1 MKKFLTI
8 LIAMVAMAAC
18 KVCEPIMIEK
28 EVGKTVEVIHRDTT
42 ILTKADSAQV
52 RLLLRCDSANN
63 VLLDEI
69 STSEGERLRL
79 QARLRQLI
87 NGQSELSVDCREDS
101 LLNIIHMQDSIIKTN
116 TSQTIVKETKVIPP
130 FYKNCTIAMWII
142 VVLIALFIAARII
155 IKIYLHK

>member
-28 EVGKTVEVIHRDTT
+28 EVEKTVEVIHRDTT

-101 LLNIIHMQDSIIKTN
+101 LLNIIHMQDSIIKTSTN
-116 TSQTIVKETKVIPP
+116 QTTVKETKVIPP

>member
-8 LIAMVAMAAC
+8 LIAMVAMSAC

-28 EVGKTVEVIHRDTT
+28 EVEKTVEVIHRDTT

-101 LLNIIHMQDSIIKTN
+101 LLNIIHMQDSIIKTSTN
-116 TSQTIVKETKVIPP
+116 QTITKETKVIPP

>member
-28 EVGKTVEVIHRDTT
+28 EVEKTVEVIHRDTT

-101 LLNIIHMQDSIIKTN
+101 LLNIIHMQDSIIKTSTN
-116 TSQTIVKETKVIPP
+116 QTIVKKTKVIPP

>member
-8 LIAMVAMAAC
+8 LIAIVAMAAC

-28 EVGKTVEVIHRDTT
+28 EVEKTVEVIHRDTT

-101 LLNIIHMQDSIIKTN
+101 LLNIIHMQDSIIKTSTN
-116 TSQTIVKETKVIPP
+116 QTIVKETEVIPP